1 MNRKHLFASLIFSLG
16 LVSFAFFMP
25 PYSIASEDNQIVA
38 ETAFN
43 LEIPEAMEE
52 NPVETG
58 LGNLIADAFR
68 HAVQEAEGPHG
79 DYVHAAVIPQGEIQS
94 SLAAGPLDT
103 SYIFQVLSLGQGL
116 DQTAGYPLVTFYLT
130 GREIKSCLEVQTSIA
145 PDYPEYSLQI
155 SGIKFNYNMGRLR
168 FDRVYDI
175 EISTPDGKF
184 EPIESYKLYR
194 ICTTYYTATMLSTL
208 KEKTY
213 KFLSA
218 VPKNS
223 DGIPIEDLSTALVD
237 ADPSR
242 TGVQELK
249 GWKALAGFLAAQ
261 EDVDGNG
268 IPDVPDKYIKPA
280 GSYTEINSAHPGD
293 LLRGVTNIT
302 WGAYFIVAVFAITCG
317 LLARRLVG
325 RKDPNRKKGRR

>member
-1 MNRKHLFASLIFSLG
+1 MNRKYLFAGLILFLG
-16 LVSFAFFMP
+16 LVSSAFFMP
-25 PYSIASEDNQIVA
+25 PYSAASEDNQIVA
-38 ETAFN
+38 ESAFN
-43 LEIPEAMEE
+43 LEIPETTEE

-68 HAVQEAEGPHG
+68 HAVQEAEGPNG

-94 SLAAGPLDT
+94 ALAAGPLDT
-103 SYIFQVLSLGQGL
+103 SHIFQVLSLGQGL

-130 GREIKSCLEVQTSIA
+130 GREIKSCLEIQTSIA

-155 SGIKFNYNMGRLR
+155 SGIKFKYNMGRLR

-194 ICTTYYTATMLSTL
+194 VCTTYYTATMVSTL
-208 KEKTY
+208 REKTY
-213 KFLSA
+213 KILSA
-218 VPKNS
+218 IPKNS
-223 DGIPIEDLSTALVD
+223 DGIPIEDFSTALVD
-237 ADPSR
+237 ADQSR

-249 GWKALAGFLAAQ
+249 GWKALAGFMAAQ

-268 IPDVPDKYIKPA
+268 TPDVPDKYIKSA
-280 GSYTEINSAHPGD
+280 GSYTEIDSAHPGD
-293 LLRGVTNIT
+293 LLRDATNIT

-317 LLARRLVG
+317 LLARRLIPKREK
-325 RKDPNRKKGRR
+325 RKRRR